1 MNFSLFC
8 KRLAPLLIGL
18 TLLSVFP
25 RPAFSQQ
32 PTKHQA
38 TGTIIS
44 ANAARIILL
53 RQFGR
58 NKVRWTFVL
67 ASHSD
72 APADLAK
79 GARARIYY
87 HDEKGQHVADRW
99 KVITL
104 PTSASSAPKPSPPAP
119 LRPASTPPATVSPS
133 AAPAAPATTPS
144 PKPPS

>member
-1 MNFSLFC
+1 MNSSLLRKKF
-8 KRLAPLLIGL
+8 APLLIGL
-18 TLLSVFP
+18 ALFFPFP
-25 RPAFSQQ
+25 RSAFSQQ

-38 TGTIIS
+38 TGTIVS

-67 ASHSD
+67 APHSD

-99 KVITL
+99 KVIT
-104 PTSASSAPKPSPPAP
+104 PPASASSAPKPSTPAP
-119 LRPASTPPATVSPS
+119 PPPASTQPATVSPS
-133 AAPAAPATTPS
+133 TAPAAPATTPG